1 MLKCCRENV
10 RTKCQLTICDEDE
23 RKQADMQACN
33 GAFLLPHRSAAT
45 RHSYSTYKT
54 FKEHSVMGNWIGLP
68 GHVQNSV
75 IADVNIHS
83 LQWLVGDSEMNKT
96 ILPSISMS
104 KFVVMED
111 LPCMPVRR
119 SIIPVGIT
127 FF

>member
-68 GHVQNSV
+68 GHVQISV
-75 IADVNIHS
+75 IADVIIHN
-83 LQWLVGDSEMNKT
+83 LQWLVVGDSEMNKT
-96 ILPSISMS
+96 MMLPSMSMTAS
-104 KFVVMED
+104 
-111 LPCMPVRR
+111 
-119 SIIPVGIT
+119 SS
-127 FF
+127 